1 MPAPYSNDLRLK
13 IVQAYQAK
21 QGSIR
26 GLAARFRVDPSF
38 VRDLLKRHRDTG
50 SVAPKVHVYRGPLPK
65 LDAEGLE
72 KLRVLTE
79 EHDDATLEELAALFQ
94 ERHGVK
100 LSKSSVDRALAKLGV
115 TRKKSH
121 SGPRSATSS
130 G

>member
-21 QGSIR
+21 EGSIR
-26 GLAARFRVDPSF
+26 GLAARFRVNPSF

-50 SVAPKVHVYRGPLPK
+50 SVAPKLYVRGPKPR
-65 LDAEGLE
+65 LDGEGLE
-72 KLRVLTE
+72 HLRALAQ
-79 EHDDATLEELAALFQ
+79 EHDDATLEELAALFG
-94 ERHGVK
+94 ERHGVE
-100 LSKSSVDRALAKLGV
+100 LGKSSVDRALAKLGV
-115 TRKKSH
+115 TRKKSR